1 MEIKKFVMKYW
12 MHLELHK
19 LNHKGFAGLPLLN
32 FYSTTGDVIVSS
44 FIEPVL
50 RESVS
55 FDRLTGYFSV
65 QSLVSVARGLQGL
78 YTNNGK
84 MRLVIGIHDVPPELI
99 SAMSLGQLLP
109 LDLVAKYKS
118 RLLTEVELLNDES
131 QKSAI
136 SGIAWM
142 MRLGILEVK
151 VAAPR
156 SSRGIYHQK
165 RMIFRDN
172 FGNVIAGTGSLNET
186 MGSRQN
192 VEEMQFNLSWQSGIS
207 GVDSLVKSFEEI
219 WSDNASEVSVFNLDE
234 EFATKLLLKAGNPPN
249 PFELSGPAELVDA
262 RKVIELARSGIA
274 FTPFNLSTA
283 VLYPHQERVFAEA
296 LSRWPIRVL
305 MADEVGLGK
314 TLEAGTAISYLHR
327 FQQVNDIIILV
338 PAGLIRQWQE
348 ELWAHFELNFWRWD
362 SGSSSY
368 VSALGEEKW
377 CEFSGS
383 SEEEPPALKI
393 VSAQWARMKPYEFS
407 KIEPELLVVDEAHA
421 ARVRE
426 TKYGTHS
433 TLLWQLI
440 NQMSAKVTHLI
451 LLTAT
456 PMQVHPSEYH
466 GLLILLGLT
475 EEWNDFNNYEES
487 LRIIAGIGER
497 PTLQRSGTL
506 ASLLVSSFNSNEWLP
521 SYLTRDEMIQIMNLR
536 ERRNVSVLEG
546 AKVVHAAYQTF
557 RTILIKIH
565 PGHFFTCRN
574 TKNGLKQFGYVFP
587 NRHFISPKITMP
599 KSLNRFESGIEN
611 YLSTF
616 YGKTEEAL
624 VPKSRFPIAFAKSS
638 YYQRLVSSLYAANKS
653 LHRRRSKILAISDS
667 LNTRGFDS
675 GLAQLSDIIQGEDS
689 ILESNFYDNLEKKLS
704 TLSQIERERV
714 QNAARQELLL
724 INELISIL
732 ESEGDD
738 LSAIDPKFDA
748 VMVALETFLHQGPV
762 LVFSRYTDTLKGFLE
777 RFEKST
783 LVSQVDGYGFYTGG
797 EVWIKTSSGIAE
809 ATKTDVTNALD
820 EGQISIIFCS
830 DAASEGLNLQSAQ
843 SIINIDVPWNPA
855 RLEQRIGRV
864 ARLGQKAETVNIVN
878 VWYPNSIEA
887 KMYSKLLE
895 RKEDYELAV
904 GEFPDIFSD
913 SIRDE
918 VNNLLNPGSTPSKN
932 LAADLVALREN
943 FQTVALREIWQ
954 SDMMSFPVSREMSQ
968 DFIDYAQ
975 LVLDKTSSRK
985 TFSDLSSKP
994 GNRRSVGLNHEVLD
1008 VAANYPMHT
1017 AIKLQLNLF
1026 SSFLGDEFVTFAVS
1040 ENNESMR
1047 LIRPLALGKLLK
1059 TIVGE
1064 ICLAEDD
1071 FGIEFNISNGSLHL
1085 RQFIL
1090 DLPHIPHHGLAKTV
1104 SKEVL
1109 KVPRIEGEASFRF
1122 LGRVGE
1128 FL

>member
-1 MEIKKFVMKYW
+1 MPS
-12 MHLELHK
+12 ELHN
-19 LNHKGFAGLPLLN
+19 LNANGFAGLPLLN
-32 FYSTTGDVIVSS
+32 FYSATGDVIASS

-84 MRLVIGIHDVPPELI
+84 MRLAIGIHDVPAELI

-109 LDLVAKYKS
+109 LDLVEKYKS
-118 RLLTEVELLNDES
+118 RLLTEVELLKDES

-165 RMIFRDN
+165 RMIFRDA

-192 VEEMQFNLSWQSGIS
+192 VEEMQFNLSWQSGNS
-207 GVDSLVKSFEEI
+207 GLDLLVESFEEI
-219 WSDNASEVSVFNLDE
+219 WSDKATEVSVFDLDE

-249 PFELSGPAELVDA
+249 PFEVSVSPELADG
-262 RKVIELARSGIA
+262 RKVIELARGGIA
-274 FTPFNLSTA
+274 FTPFNLSSA

-314 TLEAGTAISYLHR
+314 TLEAGTAMSYLHR
-327 FQQVNDIIILV
+327 FQGVNDITVLV

-348 ELWAHFELNFWRWD
+348 ELWTHFQLNFWRWD

-368 VSALGEEKW
+368 ISALGEERR
-377 CEFSGS
+377 CEFSGT
-383 SEEEPPALKI
+383 SEEKSPALKI
-393 VSAQWARMKPYEFS
+393 VSAQWARMKPHEFS

-421 ARVRE
+421 ARVTE

-433 TLLWQLI
+433 TLLWRLI
-440 NQMSAKVTHLI
+440 HQMSLKVRHLI

-466 GLLILLGLT
+466 GLLALLGLT
-475 EEWNDFNNYEES
+475 EEWNEFSNYEES
-487 LRIIAGIGER
+487 LRIIAGVGER

-521 SYLTRDEMIQIMNLR
+521 SYLTKEEMVQIMTLR
-536 ERRNVSVLEG
+536 ERNNVSALEG
-546 AKVVHAAYQTF
+546 AKVVHAAYQEF
-557 RTILIKIH
+557 RTILIKVH
-565 PGHFFTCRN
+565 PGHFYTCRN
-574 TKNGLKQFGYVFP
+574 TKSGLTQFGYVFP
-587 NRHFISPKITMP
+587 NRKFISPKITMP

-638 YYQRLVSSLYAANKS
+638 YYQRLVSSLYAANES
-653 LHRRRSKILAISDS
+653 LHRRRLKILAISDS
-667 LNTRGFDS
+667 LNTAGFDL

-689 ILESNFYDNLEKKLS
+689 ILESSFFDDLDKKLS
-704 TLSQIERERV
+704 KLSNIERERV
-714 QNAARQELLL
+714 QHAARQELLH
-724 INELISIL
+724 INELITML
-732 ESEGDD
+732 DAEGDD

-748 VMVALETFLHQGPV
+748 VMAELETLLQNGPV
-762 LVFSRYTDTLKGFLE
+762 LVFSRYTDTLKGFLN
-777 RFEKST
+777 RFETST
-783 LVSQVDGYGFYTGG
+783 LVDQVDGYSFYTGG
-797 EVWIKTSSGIAE
+797 EVWIKTSSGMAE

-820 EGQISIIFCS
+820 EGQISIVFCS

-887 KMYSKLLE
+887 RMYSKLLE

-918 VNNLLNPGSTPSKN
+918 VTDLLNPGSPVTKN
-932 LAADLVALREN
+932 LAADLVDLRQN
-943 FQTVALREIWQ
+943 FQTVALKEIWE
-954 SDMMSFPVSREMSQ
+954 SDMTSLSASREMRQ
-968 DFIDYAQ
+968 DFVDYVK
-975 LVLDKTSSRK
+975 LVLARTNSFEA
-985 TFSDLSSKP
+985 FSDLSSKP
-994 GNRRSVGLNHEVLD
+994 GNRTSVGLNHEVLD
-1008 VAANYPMHT
+1008 VATNYPTNT
-1017 AIKLQLNLF
+1017 AVKLKLNLF
-1026 SSFLGDEFVTFAVS
+1026 ACFLGDDFVTFAIS
-1040 ENNESMR
+1040 ENNDNMR

-1059 TIVGE
+1059 TIAGE
-1064 ICLAEDD
+1064 VCLAEDD
-1071 FGIEFNISNGSLHL
+1071 LGIEFNVSHGSLQL

-1090 DLPHIPHHGLAKTV
+1090 DLPHIPHHGLSKTV
-1104 SKEVL
+1104 SIENL
-1109 KVPRIEGEASFRF
+1109 KSPEIEGESNFRY
-1122 LGRVGE
+1122 LGRIGGVR
-1128 FL
+1128 